1 MKHPDNQYTTLSCAI
16 EALKKKGY
24 THQLMLTERL
34 VQQRR
39 CTAPLT
45 LHHRSLPPVQRAER
59 PSGHWR
65 RVCAV
70 RSEELG
76 PNGVLVG
83 DCGANAQNFIHK
95 MVSALPAHEHADPM
109 GRVLD
114 AQGWTVEFMKRDK
127 LRNPSDLHT
136 STAGK
141 SVQYHLDA
149 A

>member
-1 MKHPDNQYTTLSCAI
+1 MFNNAVALHPSRFITDPFHRC
-16 EALKKKGY
+16 KGPS
-24 THQLMLTERL
+24 
-34 VQQRR
+34 
-39 CTAPLT
+39 APADIG
-45 LHHRSLPPVQRAER
+45 V
-59 PSGHWR
+59 
-65 RVCAV
+65 VYAV

-83 DCGANAQNFIHK
+83 DCGTNAQDFIHK